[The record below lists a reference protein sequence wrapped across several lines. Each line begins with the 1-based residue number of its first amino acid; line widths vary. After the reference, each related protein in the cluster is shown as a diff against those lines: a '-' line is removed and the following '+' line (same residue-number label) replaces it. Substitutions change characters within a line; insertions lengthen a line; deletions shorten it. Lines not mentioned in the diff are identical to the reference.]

1 MLRGQQGIDFVVQSF
16 HFQFTQ
22 PDQADNKEPAP
33 VLSGTTR
40 LTSAYAGRIHGRFMN
55 AREPLREGFGDMSP
69 RLVENPQAWLDGIE
83 AVYQH
88 DDAHFARQG
97 CIKLLRFM
105 RPG

>member
-1 MLRGQQGIDFVVQSF
+1 MRPL
-16 HFQFTQ
+16 
-22 PDQADNKEPAP
+22 PA
-33 VLSGTTR
+33 GTDGRQMIR
-40 LTSAYAGRIHGRFMN
+40 LWC
-55 AREPLREGFGDMSP
+55 LREGFGDMSP